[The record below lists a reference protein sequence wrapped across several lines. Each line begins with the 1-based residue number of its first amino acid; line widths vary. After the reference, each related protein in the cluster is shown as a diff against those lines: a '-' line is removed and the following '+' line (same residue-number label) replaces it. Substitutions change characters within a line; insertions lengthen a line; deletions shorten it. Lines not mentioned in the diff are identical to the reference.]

1 MPGFT
6 GYSAAGSYY
15 PGAGTGQSASSAL
28 PPHLSTSHPGSGGG
42 GSTGSAAA
50 AQEAK
55 YYLTNA
61 IPPPSISEPGI
72 NALDDVLKT
81 SRKSHQKIVHS
92 NATCKTGTSFK
103 SEDIYSGG
111 LPV

>member
-15 PGAGTGQSASSAL
+15 PGTGTGGSASSGAL
-28 PPHLSTSHPGSGGG
+28 PHLSTSHPGSGGG

-61 IPPPSISEPGI
+61 VPPPSISEPGI

-81 SRKSHQKIVHS
+81 SRKSLQNIVHTPS
-92 NATCKTGTSFK
+92 VGNKGHK
-103 SEDIYSGG
+103 
-111 LPV
+111 VR

>member
-1 MPGFT
+1 MSGFT

-15 PGAGTGQSASSAL
+15 PGTGTGQSASSAAL
-28 PPHLSTSHPGSGGG
+28 PHLSTSHPGSGGG
-42 GSTGSAAA
+42 ASTGGSAAA

-81 SRKSHQKIVHS
+81 SRKFFLISYILTDCLILAVTESKA
-92 NATCKTGTSFK
+92 NTNKFA
-103 SEDIYSGG
+103 
-111 LPV
+111 